1 MTKLSR
7 RQLVQSAGALAALP
21 IASHRALAALSR
33 EQPSLVLRNARVI
46 TIDPGQPAAE
56 AIAIAGERI
65 FAVGSNADI
74 DALASAGTKT
84 VDLAGSAVVP
94 GFIDAHTHPAYAGR
108 RHLKFVD
115 CDLRSIAAIQA
126 AIR

>member
-1 MTKLSR
+1 MITLSR
-7 RQLVQSAGALAALP
+7 RRLVQSAGALAALP
-21 IASHRALAALSR
+21 FASHRALAALAR

-46 TIDPGQPAAE
+46 TIDPRQPAAE

-65 FAVGSNADI
+65 YAVGSNADI
-74 DALASAGTKT
+74 DALAPAGTKKI
-84 VDLAGSAVVP
+84 DLAGSTVVP

-115 CDLRSIAAIQA
+115 CDLR
-126 AIR
+126 